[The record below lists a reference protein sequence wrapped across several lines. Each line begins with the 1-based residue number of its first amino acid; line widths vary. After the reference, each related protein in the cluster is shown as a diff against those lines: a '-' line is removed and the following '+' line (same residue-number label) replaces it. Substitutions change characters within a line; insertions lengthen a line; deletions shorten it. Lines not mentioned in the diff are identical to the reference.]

1 MSEKLASQKATIEST
16 QPLLDALSKA
26 LAKQQADLKTQQEI
40 AANAQTVLN
49 KNVKTAEMTRMIV
62 DQMNKD
68 LPARQSD
75 FDNALKVHTES
86 RQQADV
92 SLSALTASEESLQH
106 WQAASFN
113 VSVITQCRQLEDQQK
128 ELLGLRDMIAQLDS
142 AHLEALSK
150 ANSGDGTDSNANA
163 QRIAE
168 LGNERAEIQSK
179 ADVLAVSVEKL
190 KIQVEQ
196 GHQKYIKMTQAREPS
211 EQP

>member
-1 MSEKLASQKATIEST
+1 
-16 QPLLDALSKA
+16 
-26 LAKQQADLKTQQEI
+26 
-40 AANAQTVLN
+40 
-49 KNVKTAEMTRMIV
+49 MIV

-163 QRIAE
+163 QR
-168 LGNERAEIQSK
+168 AEIQSK